1 MDKNETTCFMLFKS
15 TYQTVF
21 FFFSKKK
28 NNCVSHYSFS
38 SKNDDTN
45 VSFSRGI
52 NYRKT
57 VETDNTDF
65 CC

>member
-1 MDKNETTCFMLFKS
+1 MKPNASCFLSQLIELFS
-15 TYQTVF
+15 F
-21 FFFSKKK
+21 FFQKKK
-28 NNCVSHYSFS
+28 KNCVSHYSFS

-45 VSFSRGI
+45 VSFSRGL

>member
-1 MDKNETTCFMLFKS
+1 MDKNETTCFLLFKL

-21 FFFSKKK
+21 FLFLKE
-28 NNCVSHYSFS
+28 NNCVLHYSFS

-45 VSFSRGI
+45 VLFSRGL

>member
-1 MDKNETTCFMLFKS
+1 MDKNETTCFLIFKL
-15 TYQTVF
+15 TYQTAF
-21 FFFSKKK
+21 FLFLKE
-28 NNCVSHYSFS
+28 NNCVLHYSLS

-45 VSFSRGI
+45 VLFIRGL

>member
-1 MDKNETTCFMLFKS
+1 MKPHASCSLSQLIKLFS
-15 TYQTVF
+15 

>member
-1 MDKNETTCFMLFKS
+1 MDKIETTCFILFKS

-21 FFFSKKK
+21 FLFSKKIIACRIIASVEK
-28 NNCVSHYSFS
+28 TTI
-38 SKNDDTN
+38 TN
-45 VSFSRGI
+45 VLFRRGL

>member
-1 MDKNETTCFMLFKS
+1 MKPCLSCFLSLLIKLFP
-15 TYQTVF
+15 F
-21 FFFSKKK
+21 FLQKKIIACRIIASVVK
-28 NNCVSHYSFS
+28 TRVT
-38 SKNDDTN
+38 K
-45 VSFSRGI
+45 VLIRRGL

>member
-1 MDKNETTCFMLFKS
+1 MLFKL

-21 FFFSKKK
+21 FLFLKE
-28 NNCVSHYSFS
+28 NNCVLHYSFS

-45 VSFSRGI
+45 VLFSRGL

>member
-21 FFFSKKK
+21 FHFSKK

-38 SKNDDTN
+38 SKNGDTN
-45 VSFSRGI
+45 VLFRRGL

-65 CC
+65 GC